1 MAIAVFVGTVLKLKR
16 SKLDSIEAGLAAVAE
31 AVVEAVVAELCVVLT
46 SFSLFEAATEVVIV
60 TVEFV
65 FFVISFGLCLSLKE
79 NKNISLNIFIYSG
92 QTYVLDVLCRQPI
105 KLFHVVSTS
114 EFHEY

>member
-79 NKNISLNIFIYSG
+79 NKNIFFKYFHLQWSNICTQKYIEIEPPNKSL
-92 QTYVLDVLCRQPI
+92 LDNT
-105 KLFHVVSTS
+105 F
-114 EFHEY
+114 F